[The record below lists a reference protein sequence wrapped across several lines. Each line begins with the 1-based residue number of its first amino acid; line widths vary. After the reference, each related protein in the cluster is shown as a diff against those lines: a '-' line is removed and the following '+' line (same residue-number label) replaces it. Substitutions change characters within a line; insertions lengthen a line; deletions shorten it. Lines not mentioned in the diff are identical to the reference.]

1 MNIILILLLLVI
13 AIKGAKYEYM
23 TDNERVTN
31 IIGLGYQT
39 NIAERI
45 AEDVNAICDIPAG
58 SYGAVAPRLETS
70 PEIGNE
76 LDFKD
81 YKLKI
86 TSGENFHEKLNTVE
100 EKVFLNFYGP
110 NLWRPEYN
118 KWLEQRKEKIDLA
131 ISTMCDTH
139 TITNTAIVSKDYVRD
154 KINTLSYLEKV
165 DQENYSASYLRGSSD
180 PDLNIRKIQY
190 RSLEEDNLQF
200 YNYYMNWGY
209 YLILASLMIRLFSES
224 KLNLRSNGVLYLV
237 LLTLPIFIYPYAFK
251 AGDYIRDILF
261 TQAEDSLP
269 KNAFMND

>member
-23 TDNERVTN
+23 TEKERVAN
-31 IIGLGYQT
+31 IIGLGYKN
-39 NIAERI
+39 NIAEQI
-45 AEDVNAICDIPAG
+45 AGDVNAICDVPSG
-58 SYGAVAPRLETS
+58 SYGAVAPRLATS
-70 PEIGNE
+70 PAIENE
-76 LDFKD
+76 LEFKD

-86 TSGENFHEKLNTVE
+86 TSGENFHKKLKAIE

-110 NLWRPEYN
+110 NSWRSEYN
-118 KWLEQRKEKIDLA
+118 KSLEERNEKMELA
-131 ISTMCDTH
+131 VSTMCESH
-139 TITNTAIVSKDYVRD
+139 VKTNTTVVNNYYVRD

-180 PDLNIRKIQY
+180 SDLNIRKIQY

-200 YNYYMNWGY
+200 YNYYMNWAY
-209 YLILASLMIRLFSES
+209 YLILASLMLLLLSKS
-224 KLNLRSNGVLYLV
+224 KLNLSSNWVIYLV

-261 TQAEDSLP
+261 TRAEDSLP